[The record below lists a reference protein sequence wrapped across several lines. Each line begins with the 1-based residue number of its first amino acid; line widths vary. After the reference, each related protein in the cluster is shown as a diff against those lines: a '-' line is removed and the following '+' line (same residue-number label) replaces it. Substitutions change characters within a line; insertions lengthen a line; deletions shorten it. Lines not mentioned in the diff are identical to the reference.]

1 MATVLLYLSEVEEGG
16 ETVFKK
22 EGEDGEWTPPKTTV
36 KVCAASFG
44 VLAGHVAARYRT
56 QVAV

>member
-22 EGEDGEWTPPKTTV
+22 EGEDGEEVHCCVVLCPAV
-36 KVCAASFG
+36 SCCVVLHCSAAVCCA
-44 VLAGHVAARYRT
+44 VL
-56 QVAV
+56 